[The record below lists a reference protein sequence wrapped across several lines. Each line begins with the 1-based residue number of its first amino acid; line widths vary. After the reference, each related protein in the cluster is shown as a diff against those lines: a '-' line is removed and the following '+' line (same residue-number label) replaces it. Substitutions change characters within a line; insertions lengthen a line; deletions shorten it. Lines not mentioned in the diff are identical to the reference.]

1 MKITFFKNESHFY
14 PRISYTWENA
24 EELKLSRGT
33 LKARICLSLILL
45 IPFVAY
51 LYLFLKNNTDKFF
64 IGFAII
70 ILTLP
75 LHELCHALYCV
86 IIGRKVERISF
97 FPYKSLLA
105 PEAYVVPSFNSWKK
119 HQAILLSAF
128 PLILM
133 SALPA
138 ILAVFDSPLR
148 PYLLILSLSNISTAA
163 FDIIDII
170 HFIQFPKDSI
180 YFIHFSLKEKDV
192 EQPIVIHQLSITPK
206 LDKINHRQ
214 FEYFEG
220 KLTEKENVTD
230 TTATEQLKKEF
241 IAHFNL

>member
-1 MKITFFKNESHFY
+1 MKITFFRNESHFY
-14 PRISYTWENA
+14 PRVSYTWENA
-24 EELKLSRGT
+24 EELKPSRGT
-33 LKARICLSLILL
+33 LKARIYLSLILL
-45 IPFVAY
+45 IPFIAY

-70 ILTLP
+70 IFTLP

-97 FPYKSLLA
+97 FPFPYKSIG
-105 PEAYVVPSFNSWKK
+105 AYVVPSFNSWKK
-119 HQAILLSAF
+119 HQAILFSAF

-148 PYLLILSLSNISTAA
+148 PYLLILSLSNMSTAA

-180 YFIHFSLKEKDV
+180 YFIHFSLKAKDV
-192 EQPIVIHQLSITPK
+192 DRPIVIHQLSITPK
-206 LDKINHRQ
+206 LDKIHHR
-214 FEYFEG
+214 
-220 KLTEKENVTD
+220 
-230 TTATEQLKKEF
+230 
-241 IAHFNL
+241 